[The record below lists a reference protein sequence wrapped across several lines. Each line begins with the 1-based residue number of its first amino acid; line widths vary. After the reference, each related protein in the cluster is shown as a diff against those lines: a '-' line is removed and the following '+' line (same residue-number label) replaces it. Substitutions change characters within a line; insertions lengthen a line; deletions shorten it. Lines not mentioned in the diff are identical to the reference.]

1 MSGKTDLNDAQL
13 TYDLYNATYHDF
25 SVVSMEKMLRADVS
39 RDKQIDVADVTAIVA
54 IVRK

>member
-1 MSGKTDLNDAQL
+1 
-13 TYDLYNATYHDF
+13 
-25 SVVSMEKMLRADVS
+25 MEKMLRADVS